1 MKKQI
6 NALIVIGIIGTAI
19 FGANF
24 AAKYAQANWGNKD
37 IWWTPMS
44 MALPLNETKQ
54 EFELYIKDALLQRH
68 LNAGTLS
75 VVDKTGKISM
85 LASDDIKIRLNNW
98 NKIKSSMLNSA
109 AISAFSLGISLALL
123 IFGVVQFVADKEK
136 K

>member
-44 MALPLNETKQ
+44 MALPLNETQQ
-54 EFELYIKDALLQRH
+54 EFELYIKDELLQKH
-68 LNAGTLS
+68 LEAGALS
-75 VVDKTGKISM
+75 VADKTGKSFFVG
-85 LASDDIKIRLNNW
+85 SDDIKIRLNNW
-98 NKIKSSMLNSA
+98 NKMKSSMLNSA
-109 AISAFSLGISLALL
+109 AISAFSLGISLAVL
-123 IFGVVQFVADKEK
+123 ILGVVQFVANKEEK
-136 K
+136 

>member
-54 EFELYIKDALLQRH
+54 EFELYIKDDLLQRH